1 MDLDVVVGFTWP
13 PYHDTSVSA
22 IVDGKL
28 VFVSE
33 EERYTRHKHAICE
46 WPINST
52 CAALKFLEKNF
63 EIKPADI
70 DTFTITFDPSL
81 FTNSEKSLISSLVS
95 SQAGA
100 LRLGSFDTVPINF
113 PEELKAIQDAAENN
127 FTASAKVCLEHVY
140 SRLGAKL
147 NKKAKIYP
155 VVHHLAHAA
164 SAYYFSGFKS
174 AAIVVADGKG
184 EKSAT
189 TVWKVKNGEFEK
201 LLDISWRD
209 GSLGAIYDGISLIL
223 KFKLLE
229 GPGKVMGLAP
239 YGKPNKGI
247 DSKFRNII
255 KITDGNLPYKLSR
268 KLKGNSYYEGY
279 KGLMMPALDKINL
292 EGWNPRATL
301 DRGATNLAYC
311 AQKNIDEA
319 MLSIAKWTKDNT
331 GEVNLGLAGGVAL
344 NAKANMKI
352 HYSHMFD
359 NMFIF
364 PAANDAGT
372 SAGAAAYV
380 YEKILGGKMAH
391 GALKDAYLGMDYDC
405 DEIKGVVKKSKWK
418 AEYIGNDTA
427 DLIKLV
433 SSNKIIAVYQGRAE
447 LGPRALGNRSIV
459 ANPSNRKT
467 WKLVNEIKGRE
478 WWRPLAPSLLAE
490 DMNNYFYDPVYHQ
503 FMVLMLKLKQDA
515 KGRIP
520 AVCHVDD
527 TSRPQM
533 VRKSD
538 NRVWYDLIK
547 EFKSITGEGLVVNT
561 SFNLGGEPLVETPVE
576 AIKSFAHGGLDAL
589 YLDGWLIKK

>member
-1 MDLDVVVGFTWP
+1 MDVVVGFTWP

-22 IVDGKL
+22 IVDRKL
-28 VFVSE
+28 VFASE
-33 EERYTRHKHAICE
+33 EERYTRHKHAIRE
-46 WPINST
+46 WPINSM

-63 EIKPADI
+63 GIKPSEI
-70 DTFTITFDPSL
+70 DTFAITFDPNL
-81 FTNSEKSLISSLVS
+81 FTKREKSSISSLIS

-100 LRLGSFDTVPINF
+100 LRLGSFDAVPITF
-113 PEELKAIQDAAENN
+113 PEELKAIQDAADNN
-127 FTASAKVCLEHVY
+127 FIASAKVYLEHVY

-147 NKKAKIYP
+147 SKKAKIYP
-155 VVHHLAHAA
+155 VAHHLAHAA

-189 TVWKVKNGEFEK
+189 TVWKVKNGNFEK

-239 YGKPNKGI
+239 YGKPNKKI
-247 DSKFRNII
+247 DNKFRNII
-255 KITDGNLPYKLSR
+255 KITNGDLPYRLSR

-279 KGLMMPALDKINL
+279 KDLMISALDKINL
-292 EGWNPRATL
+292 EEWNPIAKLDSEAT
-301 DRGATNLAYC
+301 DLAYC
-311 AQKNIDEA
+311 AQKNIDKA
-319 MLSIAKWTKDNT
+319 MLSTVKWAKDNT
-331 GEVNLGLAGGVAL
+331 GETNLGLAGGVAL
-344 NAKANMKI
+344 NAKANMEI
-352 HYSHMFD
+352 HYSHMFR

-380 YEKILGGKMAH
+380 YENALGGKMICE
-391 GALKDAYLGMDYDC
+391 ALKDVYLGMAYDE
-405 DEIKGVVKKSKWK
+405 DEIKSAVKKSKLK
-418 AEYIGNDTA
+418 AEYIGNDMA
-427 DLIKLV
+427 DLAKLV
-433 SSNKIIAVYQGRAE
+433 SSNKIIAVYQGRSE

-467 WKLVNEIKGRE
+467 RKLINEIKGRE
-478 WWRPLAPSLLAE
+478 WWRPLAPSLLAD
-490 DMNNYFYDPVYHQ
+490 DMYDYFQDPVYTQ
-503 FMVLMLKLKQDA
+503 FMVLMLKLKPDA
-515 KGRIP
+515 KERIP
-520 AVCHVDD
+520 AVCHVDN

-533 VRKSD
+533 VKKND
-538 NRVWYDLIK
+538 NKAWYNLIK

-561 SFNLGGEPLVETPVE
+561 SFNLSGEPLVETPQE
-576 AIKSFAHGGLDAL
+576 AIKSFAYGSFDAL
-589 YLDGWLIKK
+589 YLDGWLIAK